1 MAIDELAKSATRST
15 GPTPNPQK
23 DVNPFLDVLA
33 SPFRG
38 VEGAIQGIYDLADY
52 ATGDDLLPDYNERF
66 LGRSQTFVGGLGEG
80 VTQFLTGFIPV
91 AGVAGRIGALTKV
104 GKAGKKALNLKG
116 YAAAGAV
123 ADFSV
128 FQAQEQRLSNLIQ
141 AFPSLANPVN
151 EYLAADDSDG
161 ELEGRFKNTIEG
173 LGIGGLTDSLFMG
186 VKALK
191 RKRGGEADED
201 ILKDLKFDRIRDH
214 ELLREDIS
222 TTEDFRGIIDKAFTK
237 AFGEGIVNDGT
248 EVTALEAAKQFNSVY
263 QGQYKPLLE
272 ALIQNG
278 EQALSKAT
286 LSFSKKGPE
295 GYERS
300 GFNSQKG
307 HIDMQEGG
315 ARTFVHEL
323 LHATTFKKLEDD
335 IVSFGNLSKEALDDL
350 SSTDIG
356 ITAYTRM
363 VTAKKEF
370 LERIALQKDVNPT
383 AGLADV
389 YLQVV
394 KALEADDAVF
404 GRTSTEAMTAKLDLN
419 TAYGL
424 TNMDEF
430 ITEAFTNPEFRRV
443 LMAMPSTNQASKTM
457 FDQFMDVIKKMLG
470 VNGSQAS
477 LLDDVFKYTDEL
489 VRDQDAIFD
498 GGFDYLKSIDDLGNR
513 MGQRELPT
521 LGGKLRRFEG
531 GFDPRGKGTRDGD
544 GKDQAMRDVADSA
557 IVEIQEGRTKP
568 SSSQTSLDAL
578 GAPTEDSS
586 IIMLARNG
594 TLRGKQLLGE
604 TKVAIKN
611 AHDNGAEFVVG
622 DMAGVDSAFIDWL
635 DELGAD
641 YTIYHTGDRPRIGRE
656 VGEMKVDKTQTP
668 ERGGT
673 MGAFKWPVRG
683 KFFGKD
689 ISEIPTNAL
698 KAAMRYN
705 NKSVTAGVKNRIQA
719 ELNAIEAG
727 YAPRVNFEDTGS
739 RVEFDNKKA
748 KENRV
753 DNVTVKGS
761 PAAVRQAEKAGEG
774 VSVLRKDGEEHYG
787 NPFSHLK
794 TQTKDT
800 IATKDLTE
808 TVSKYKA
815 WLEGT
820 DFTDVKQERRKW
832 VLDQIDS
839 GALDGKQL
847 LYHSNQ
853 QPNHAGVLAA
863 FIKQR
868 RSNTIIEADPSRVGT
883 AESYLR
889 DVASGGK
896 TPKEEYARYLRNRGG
911 VGGKAENRTMR
922 LREYTETQQILR
934 GEPTTNK
941 NPRIQ
946 GKSQRSSD
954 LERAKGKGMPDSI
967 TDARERG
974 RAFSSQYSSTMGQRG
989 FESNTR
995 MAVDALFSNKK
1006 YVDKNGKIAFS
1017 QLFNALTKVGPKG
1030 TKEELEFLGFD
1041 AYFKGGSPKDKISKE
1056 DFDDLL
1062 NDMYNHEFR
1071 EVSAEDLDFETAK
1084 LTEEGDGFAY
1094 DVEGERDLA
1103 ALKRKKKIN
1112 LFANHVQYGN
1122 PENIRGFILRDVG
1135 TETENMSGYAPST
1148 VDFNKK
1154 TYSNAG
1160 IHYGTDVIYHIRT
1173 SDRVNPETGGKVLYI
1188 EEIQSDL
1195 LSGYRKSKQAGKD
1208 VSKLNVPFK
1217 KGYEN
1222 NAARQAIKLA
1232 AEQGYDEVWLPSGD
1246 MIQKILGND
1255 ETNFGFYDTTHKKAL
1270 LAAAKNLDPK
1280 FTELKHSDGEAR
1292 IEKQIEEEA
1301 AEDQR
1306 ALDAGEID
1314 NMEYMRR
1321 QADGLDD
1328 VLMDDR
1334 VAGIFEEQAFEGG
1347 FGIKISD
1354 EMRAKAPQP
1363 QPVFGQRQLD
1373 QNIEESIA
1381 RMANDLETG
1390 GDGAIANFAR
1400 GIRNTTQA
1408 VALVQA
1414 IAKNLEKAPTA
1425 KTVSA
1430 EELIA
1435 ENADVIDTLGGNAGD
1450 YAATIGRI
1458 TDQIDLSNYRN
1469 VQNAVYKLMDV
1480 MTADVVDLANQAD
1493 EALVNPKLNK
1503 QQLEV
1508 QLLSTLDQMQE
1519 VGRIWSLMG
1528 REAGLTLVQRK
1539 FLLDPSGKYRIKNGI
1554 GFDAKTAQP
1563 KDYDKY
1569 VNENRAGTM
1578 PVEKMVQ
1585 LLKGS
1590 KDKAQAKKNIKK
1602 AMNTAEETFGSK
1614 AMDVTM
1620 EVWMNSLLSGPT
1632 TQVVNLLGNSLT
1644 LAIRTIEQ
1652 SVGAVLTGNPQ
1663 LAKATLKYAFDMESF
1678 MDVIRIAGQT
1688 FKSGESR
1695 LVQGSKAFEDR
1706 QVSRRAIAKDGEG
1719 TLAKSIN
1726 ILGTVVNVPSRA
1738 LAFGDEF
1745 FKQMNY
1751 RSYVK
1756 TNLAYDAMKKGA
1768 KSGEEVAEYVTKNFD
1783 NFITKGARA
1792 YNEKG
1797 IYMDAVDAAQA
1808 QGLKFGKEQ
1817 EEFIAQYLKDNP
1829 FDETRGGLADAA
1841 KGYAEETTFTNDLEN
1856 EGVIGTLSNTLNTL
1870 KNKGGA
1876 WRTLNFVIPFLR
1888 TPTNILKFSIDR
1900 TPLGSVGMVATKA
1913 KRAELTKQLMS
1924 EDPVVRSQ
1932 IIGKLTVSTA
1942 ATASILYYMN
1952 ANKGMITG
1960 GGPPNRDE
1968 LEALRM
1974 SGWRPYSIKIGGT
1987 YYSYQRADP
1996 IATVLGLFAD
2006 IIEGQQYHDVEDIV
2020 SQDMVAL
2027 SILSLT
2033 QNVTNKSYVKGLDT
2047 LLQLVRDPVG
2057 NFKPFAGNIVGGFA
2071 PTFFTQIQN
2080 MADERELKETRTIF
2094 DYWLKKMPIAQS
2106 TLPSRRNFLGEVITN
2121 TNSPYMTGVL
2131 NPIYFN
2137 KESKDP
2143 VDKELAGLQ
2152 HGFSQPSTKLYNALE
2167 MRDVYNAEGRQAFDR
2182 YLELSGTTKIGGK
2195 TMRQS
2200 LREMVKDK
2208 GYQALPKESDSDL
2221 GELSPRIKAVQRLVR
2236 AYRRK
2241 GRYEMLEEFP
2251 ELKDSIYQLQQDK
2264 AQYRLIQ

>member
-1 MAIDELAKSATRST
+1 MAIDELAKSMSRST
-15 GPTPNPQK
+15 GPTPNPQE
-23 DVNPFLDVLA
+23 DPNFFLDVLA

-80 VTQFLTGFIPV
+80 ITQFLTGFIPV
-91 AGVAGRIGALTKV
+91 AGVAGRVGALTKV
-104 GKAGKKALNLKG
+104 AKTGKKALNLKG

-141 AFPSLANPVN
+141 AFPSLSNPVS
-151 EYLAADDSDG
+151 EYLAADEDDG

-173 LGIGGLTDSLFMG
+173 LGIGGLADSLFMG
-186 VKALK
+186 VKAIK

-201 ILKDLKFDRIRDH
+201 ILKDLKFDRYRDQ
-214 ELLREDIS
+214 ELLREDFD
-222 TTEDFRGIIDKAFTK
+222 TTDAFRELVDKAFAEK
-237 AFGEGIVNDGT
+237 FGKGVVYDGT
-248 EVTALEAAKQFNSVY
+248 EVTAYEAAKVFNSVY
-263 QGQYKPLLE
+263 EGELKPLLE
-272 ALIQNG
+272 ALIENG
-278 EQALSKAT
+278 EQSLGNTT
-286 LSFSKKGPE
+286 LSFSKRGKDGDFTKGTT
-295 GYERS
+295 
-300 GFNSQKG
+300 FNGRTGQ
-307 HIDMQEGG
+307 IDMQEGG

-323 LHATTFKKLEDD
+323 LHAVTFKKLEDD
-335 IVSFGNLSKEALDDL
+335 IVSFGGLSKEAIDDL
-350 SSTDIG
+350 ESMGDG
-356 ITAYTRM
+356 LVGYTRIS
-363 VTAKKEF
+363 TAKKEF
-370 LERIALQKDVNPT
+370 LEPFAAQKGSNPT
-383 AGLADV
+383 AGLVDA

-394 KALEADDAVF
+394 KALDAEDAVF
-404 GRTSTEAMTAKLDLN
+404 GRTVDEALDAKIDRM

-424 TNMDEF
+424 TNLEEF

-443 LMAMPSTNQASKTM
+443 LMEIPSTNQASKTM

-470 VNGSQAS
+470 LNGNQGT
-477 LLDDVFKYTDEL
+477 LLDDVFKYTDEI
-489 VRDQDAIFD
+489 VRDQDAMFD
-498 GGFDYLKSIDDLGNR
+498 GSFDFLKSVDDLHNR
-513 MGQRELPT
+513 TMGQRRT
-521 LGGKLRRFEG
+521 LDDRGDDFKVPEG
-531 GFDPRGKGTRDGD
+531 EKAPVSEMQK
-544 GKDQAMRDVADSA
+544 DVA
-557 IVEIQEGRTKP
+557 VPMRGRTMGPFKYP
-568 SSSQTSLDAL
+568 V
-578 GAPTEDSS
+578 
-586 IIMLARNG
+586 
-594 TLRGKQLLGE
+594 K
-604 TKVAIKN
+604 
-611 AHDNGAEFVVG
+611 G
-622 DMAGVDSAFIDWL
+622 D
-635 DELGAD
+635 
-641 YTIYHTGDRPRIGRE
+641 
-656 VGEMKVDKTQTP
+656 
-668 ERGGT
+668 
-673 MGAFKWPVRG
+673 
-683 KFFGKD
+683 FFGKD
-689 ISEIPTNAL
+689 LSEIPTPVLKKAMSFSNKAL
-698 KAAMRYN
+698 
-705 NKSVTAGVKNRIQA
+705 TAGVKNRIQA

-727 YAPRVNFEDTGS
+727 NAPYVPFEDTGS
-739 RVEFDNKKA
+739 RVTFDKK
-748 KENRV
+748 KS
-753 DNVTVKGS
+753 KS
-761 PAAVRQAEKAGEG
+761 IPPARPYGE
-774 VSVLRKDGEEHYG
+774 
-787 NPFSHLK
+787 
-794 TQTKDT
+794 
-800 IATKDLTE
+800 I
-808 TVSKYKA
+808 
-815 WLEGT
+815 EGT
-820 DFTDVKQERRKW
+820 APYVD
-832 VLDQIDS
+832 
-839 GALDGKQL
+839 
-847 LYHSNQ
+847 
-853 QPNHAGVLAA
+853 
-863 FIKQR
+863 
-868 RSNTIIEADPSRVGT
+868 AD
-883 AESYLR
+883 SYLKA
-889 DVASGGK
+889 VNQGGV
-896 TPKEEYARYLRNRGG
+896 TPKEAYARYLRNRGG
-911 VGGKAENRTMR
+911 TGGKAENNSMR
-922 LREYTETQQILR
+922 LQEYIENQQILR
-934 GEPTTNK
+934 MEKEPPSEGVRLAGPKKEGPIEVPRGGDLKASSSGK

-954 LERAKGKGMPDSI
+954 VERAKGKGMPDSI

-974 RAFSSQYSSTMGQRG
+974 RAFSAENSSTM
-989 FESNTR
+989 
-995 MAVDALFSNKK
+995 
-1006 YVDKNGKIAFS
+1006 
-1017 QLFNALTKVGPKG
+1017 
-1030 TKEELEFLGFD
+1030 
-1041 AYFKGGSPKDKISKE
+1041 
-1056 DFDDLL
+1056 
-1062 NDMYNHEFR
+1062 
-1071 EVSAEDLDFETAK
+1071 
-1084 LTEEGDGFAY
+1084 
-1094 DVEGERDLA
+1094 
-1103 ALKRKKKIN
+1103 
-1112 LFANHVQYGN
+1112 
-1122 PENIRGFILRDVG
+1122 
-1135 TETENMSGYAPST
+1135 
-1148 VDFNKK
+1148 
-1154 TYSNAG
+1154 
-1160 IHYGTDVIYHIRT
+1160 
-1173 SDRVNPETGGKVLYI
+1173 
-1188 EEIQSDL
+1188 
-1195 LSGYRKSKQAGKD
+1195 
-1208 VSKLNVPFK
+1208 
-1217 KGYEN
+1217 
-1222 NAARQAIKLA
+1222 
-1232 AEQGYDEVWLPSGD
+1232 
-1246 MIQKILGND
+1246 
-1255 ETNFGFYDTTHKKAL
+1255 
-1270 LAAAKNLDPK
+1270 
-1280 FTELKHSDGEAR
+1280 
-1292 IEKQIEEEA
+1292 
-1301 AEDQR
+1301 
-1306 ALDAGEID
+1306 
-1314 NMEYMRR
+1314 
-1321 QADGLDD
+1321 
-1328 VLMDDR
+1328 
-1334 VAGIFEEQAFEGG
+1334 
-1347 FGIKISD
+1347 
-1354 EMRAKAPQP
+1354 
-1363 QPVFGQRQLD
+1363 GQRQLD

-1425 KTVSA
+1425 KPVSA

-1435 ENADVIDTLGGNAGD
+1435 ENAELVGTLGGNAGD
-1450 YAATIGRI
+1450 YAATISKI
-1458 TDQIDLSNYRN
+1458 TEASDLSNFRN
-1469 VQNAVYKLMDV
+1469 VQTAVYRLMDV

-1539 FLLDPSGKYRIKNGI
+1539 FLLNPSGKYRIKSGI
-1554 GFDAKTAQP
+1554 GFDAKTATP
-1563 KDYDKY
+1563 KEYDKF

-1590 KDKAQAKKNIKK
+1590 KDKAQAKANIKK

-1632 TQVVNLLGNSLT
+1632 TQVVNMLGNSLT
-1644 LAIRTIEQ
+1644 LAIRAIEQ
-1652 SVGAVLTGNPQ
+1652 SVGSVLIRDPQ
-1663 LAKATLKYAFDMESF
+1663 LARATLKYSFDMESVV
-1678 MDVIRIAGQT
+1678 DVIKIAAQT
-1688 FKSGESR
+1688 FRTGESR
-1695 LVQGSKAFEDR
+1695 LVQGSRAFDDR
-1706 QVSRRAIAKDGEG
+1706 MDASRAIAKDGEG
-1719 TLAKSIN
+1719 TLASAVN
-1726 ILGTVVNVPSRA
+1726 ILGTVIRLPSRA

-1768 KSGEEVAEYVTKNFD
+1768 KTGPEIAEYVTKNFD

-1797 IYMDAVDAAQA
+1797 IYMDAVEAAQA

-1841 KGYAEETTFTNDLEN
+1841 KGYAEETTFTNDLQN

-1900 TPLGSVGMVATKA
+1900 TPLGTVGMVATKA

-1924 EDPVVRSQ
+1924 EDPMVRAQ
-1932 IIGKLTVSTA
+1932 IRGKLAVSTA
-1942 ATASILYYMN
+1942 ATGAILYYMN
-1952 ANKGMITG
+1952 TNKGMITG

-1968 LEALRM
+1968 LESLRM
-1974 SGWRPYSIKIGGT
+1974 SGWRPYSIKVGDT

-2006 IIEGQQYHDVEDIV
+2006 IIEGQQYHDVEDII

-2094 DYWLKKMPIAQS
+2094 DYWLKKMPIAQA

-2121 TNSPYMTGVL
+2121 QNSPYMTGVL

-2152 HGFSQPSTKLYNALE
+2152 HGFSQPSTKLYNAIE
-2167 MRDVYNAEGRQAFDR
+2167 MRDVYNADGRQAFDR

-2208 GYQALPKESDSDL
+2208 GYQALPRESDSDL

>member
-1 MAIDELAKSATRST
+1 MAIEELAKSATRST
-15 GPTPNPQK
+15 GPTPNPQE

-38 VEGAIQGIYDLADY
+38 VEGAIQGIYDLVDY

-80 VTQFLTGFIPV
+80 VTQFLTGFIPI
-91 AGVAGRIGALTKV
+91 AGQAGRIGMLTKA

-123 ADFSV
+123 ADFTV

-161 ELEGRFKNTIEG
+161 EIEGRFKNTIEG
-173 LGIGGLTDSLFMG
+173 LGIGGLTDSLFTG

-201 ILKDLKFDRIRDH
+201 ILKDLKFDRYRDQ
-214 ELLREDIS
+214 ELLREDFE
-222 TTEDFRGIIDKAFTK
+222 TTDDFRALIDQAFTR
-237 AFGEGIVNDGT
+237 AFGKGIVNDGT
-248 EVTALEAAKQFNSVY
+248 EVTAFEAAKQFNSVY
-263 QGQYKPLLE
+263 EGEFKPLLE
-272 ALIQNG
+272 ALIENG
-278 EQALSKAT
+278 EQSLSKTT
-286 LSFSKKGPE
+286 LSFSKRGKDGDFIKGSNFDME
-295 GYERS
+295 LGS
-300 GFNSQKG
+300 
-307 HIDMQEGG
+307 IDMHEGG

-323 LHATTFKKLEDD
+323 LHATTAAKMGDEFGKAAKSLGIDFNGGALNTRIIGADKTVLEA
-335 IVSFGNLSKEALDDL
+335 IAKQ
-350 SSTDIG
+350 TDS
-356 ITAYTRM
+356 
-363 VTAKKEF
+363 
-370 LERIALQKDVNPT
+370 NPT

-394 KALEADDAVF
+394 KSLEADDVVF
-404 GRTSTEAMTAKLDLN
+404 GRTANEALNARLDKN

-470 VNGSQAS
+470 VKGNPAS
-477 LLDDVFKYTDEL
+477 LLDDVFKYTDEMI
-489 VRDQDAIFD
+489 RDQDAMFE
-498 GGFDYLKSIDDLGNR
+498 GGFDFLKSTDDLGNR
-513 MGQRELPT
+513 MNQRRT
-521 LGGKLRRFEG
+521 LDDRGDDFKVSEG
-531 GFDPRGKGTRDGD
+531 EKAPVSEMQGDVATPMRGK
-544 GKDQAMRDVADSA
+544 
-557 IVEIQEGRTKP
+557 
-568 SSSQTSLDAL
+568 
-578 GAPTEDSS
+578 
-586 IIMLARNG
+586 
-594 TLRGKQLLGE
+594 
-604 TKVAIKN
+604 
-611 AHDNGAEFVVG
+611 
-622 DMAGVDSAFIDWL
+622 
-635 DELGAD
+635 
-641 YTIYHTGDRPRIGRE
+641 
-656 VGEMKVDKTQTP
+656 
-668 ERGGT
+668 T
-673 MGAFKWPVRG
+673 MGPFKYPVKG
-683 KFFGKD
+683 NFFGKD
-689 ISEIPTNAL
+689 LSEIPTPVLKKAMSFSNKAL
-698 KAAMRYN
+698 
-705 NKSVTAGVKNRIQA
+705 TAGVKNRIQS

-727 YAPRVNFEDTGS
+727 YAPRVNFEDDVPRAEVKVS
-739 RVEFDNKKA
+739 LKMKA
-748 KENRV
+748 KAEALVKRYETELKDENLTPAKRKIIEGKLDEAQQNLIDV
-753 DNVTVKGS
+753 LEPVKG
-761 PAAVRQAEKAGEG
+761 KAK
-774 VSVLRKDGEEHYG
+774 SKSIPTARPYG
-787 NPFSHLK
+787 S
-794 TQTKDT
+794 
-800 IATKDLTE
+800 
-808 TVSKYKA
+808 
-815 WLEGT
+815 
-820 DFTDVKQERRKW
+820 
-832 VLDQIDS
+832 
-839 GALDGKQL
+839 
-847 LYHSNQ
+847 
-853 QPNHAGVLAA
+853 
-863 FIKQR
+863 
-868 RSNTIIEADPSRVGT
+868 IEADPSRVGT

-911 VGGKAENRTMR
+911 VGGKAENNSMR
-922 LREYTETQQILR
+922 LQEYTETQQILR

-967 TDARERG
+967 TEARERG
-974 RAFSSQYSSTMGQRG
+974 RYFSSEYSSTM
-989 FESNTR
+989 
-995 MAVDALFSNKK
+995 
-1006 YVDKNGKIAFS
+1006 
-1017 QLFNALTKVGPKG
+1017 
-1030 TKEELEFLGFD
+1030 
-1041 AYFKGGSPKDKISKE
+1041 
-1056 DFDDLL
+1056 
-1062 NDMYNHEFR
+1062 
-1071 EVSAEDLDFETAK
+1071 
-1084 LTEEGDGFAY
+1084 
-1094 DVEGERDLA
+1094 
-1103 ALKRKKKIN
+1103 
-1112 LFANHVQYGN
+1112 
-1122 PENIRGFILRDVG
+1122 
-1135 TETENMSGYAPST
+1135 
-1148 VDFNKK
+1148 
-1154 TYSNAG
+1154 
-1160 IHYGTDVIYHIRT
+1160 
-1173 SDRVNPETGGKVLYI
+1173 
-1188 EEIQSDL
+1188 
-1195 LSGYRKSKQAGKD
+1195 
-1208 VSKLNVPFK
+1208 
-1217 KGYEN
+1217 
-1222 NAARQAIKLA
+1222 
-1232 AEQGYDEVWLPSGD
+1232 
-1246 MIQKILGND
+1246 
-1255 ETNFGFYDTTHKKAL
+1255 
-1270 LAAAKNLDPK
+1270 
-1280 FTELKHSDGEAR
+1280 
-1292 IEKQIEEEA
+1292 
-1301 AEDQR
+1301 
-1306 ALDAGEID
+1306 
-1314 NMEYMRR
+1314 
-1321 QADGLDD
+1321 
-1328 VLMDDR
+1328 
-1334 VAGIFEEQAFEGG
+1334 
-1347 FGIKISD
+1347 
-1354 EMRAKAPQP
+1354 
-1363 QPVFGQRQLD
+1363 GQRQLD

-1400 GIRNTTQA
+1400 GIRDTTQA

-1450 YAATIGRI
+1450 YAATISKI
-1458 TDQIDLSNYRN
+1458 TEASDLSNFRN
-1469 VQNAVYKLMDV
+1469 VQTAVYKLMDV
-1480 MTADVVDLANQAD
+1480 MTADVVDLANQAK
-1493 EALVNPKLNK
+1493 EARVNPKLNK

-1508 QLLSTLDQMQE
+1508 QLLSSLDQMQE

-1539 FLLDPSGKYRIKNGI
+1539 FLLNPNGKYRIKSGI

-1578 PVEKMVQ
+1578 PVDKMVDV
-1585 LLKGS
+1585 LAGS

-1602 AMNTAEETFGSK
+1602 TTDLAEQTFGSK

-1678 MDVIRIAGQT
+1678 ADVLRIAGQT

-1695 LVQGSKAFEDR
+1695 LVQGSRAFDDR
-1706 QVSRRAIAKDGEG
+1706 MDSSRAIAKDGGG
-1719 TLAKSIN
+1719 TLASAIN
-1726 ILGTVVNVPSRA
+1726 ILGTGVRIPSRA
-1738 LAFGDEF
+1738 LAMGDEF

-1797 IYMDAVDAAQA
+1797 IYMDAVEAAKA
-1808 QGLKFGKEQ
+1808 QGLKFGVEQ

-1829 FDETRGGLADAA
+1829 FDETRGGLSDAA

-1932 IIGKLTVSTA
+1932 VIGKLTVSTA

-1952 ANKGMITG
+1952 TNKGMITG

-1968 LEALRM
+1968 LESLRL
-1974 SGWRPYSIKIGGT
+1974 SGWRPYSIKVGDT

-2006 IIEGQQYHDVEDIV
+2006 IIEGQQYHDVEDII

-2027 SILSLT
+2027 GIMSLT

-2047 LLQLVRDPVG
+2047 MLQLVRDPVG

-2094 DYWLKKMPIAQS
+2094 DYWLKKMPIAQN

-2121 TNSPYMTGVL
+2121 QNSPYMTGVL

-2137 KESKDP
+2137 KESSDP

-2152 HGFSQPSTKLYNALE
+2152 HGFSQPSTKLYNAIE

-2182 YLELSGTTKIGGK
+2182 YLELSGTTTIGGK

-2200 LREMVKDK
+2200 LREMIKDK
-2208 GYQALPKESDSDL
+2208 GYQALPNESNDDL

>member
-15 GPTPNPQK
+15 GPTPNPQE

-80 VTQFLTGFIPV
+80 ITQFLTGFIPV
-91 AGVAGRIGALTKV
+91 AGVAGRVGMLTKV

-161 ELEGRFKNTIEG
+161 EIEGRFKNTIEG
-173 LGIGGLTDSLFMG
+173 LGIGGLTDSLFTG
-186 VKALK
+186 IKALK

-201 ILKDLKFDRIRDH
+201 ILKDLKFNNYRDD
-214 ELLREDIS
+214 ELLREDLA
-222 TTEDFRGIIDKAFTK
+222 TTDDFRGLIEQAFTK
-237 AFGEGIVNDGT
+237 AFGKGIVDDGA
-248 EVTALEAAKQFNSVY
+248 EVTAFEAAKQFNSVY
-263 QGQYKPLLE
+263 EGQFKPLIE
-272 ALIQNG
+272 SLIANA
-278 EQALSKAT
+278 EESLTKVS
-286 LSFSKKGPE
+286 LSFKPRNADGSFEQVSHFKPE
-295 GYERS
+295 S
-300 GFNSQKG
+300 GRIEMN
-307 HIDMQEGG
+307 EGG

-323 LHATTFKKLEDD
+323 LHASTSAKLGVE
-335 IVSFGNLSKEALDDL
+335 LDKAAKSLGLDV
-350 SSTDIG
+350 G
-356 ITAYTRM
+356 ATRASRM
-363 VTAKKEF
+363 LTSDEKV
-370 LERIALQKDVNPT
+370 LEVIARQKDANPV
-383 AGLADV
+383 AGLADA
-389 YLQVV
+389 YLQVI
-394 KALEADDAVF
+394 KALEAGEDVF
-404 GRTSTEAMTAKLDLN
+404 GRSGEKILSGTKIEGV
-419 TAYGL
+419 AYGL

-443 LMAMPSTNQASKTM
+443 LMAIPSTNEASKTM

-489 VRDQDAIFD
+489 VRDQDAMFD
-498 GGFDYLKSIDDLGNR
+498 GGFDYLKSVDDLGNR
-513 MGQRELPT
+513 MNQRRT
-521 LGGKLRRFEG
+521 LDDRGDDFKVAEG
-531 GFDPRGKGTRDGD
+531 EKAPVSEMQGDAPIPMRGK
-544 GKDQAMRDVADSA
+544 
-557 IVEIQEGRTKP
+557 
-568 SSSQTSLDAL
+568 
-578 GAPTEDSS
+578 
-586 IIMLARNG
+586 
-594 TLRGKQLLGE
+594 
-604 TKVAIKN
+604 
-611 AHDNGAEFVVG
+611 
-622 DMAGVDSAFIDWL
+622 
-635 DELGAD
+635 
-641 YTIYHTGDRPRIGRE
+641 
-656 VGEMKVDKTQTP
+656 
-668 ERGGT
+668 T
-673 MGAFKWPVRG
+673 MGPFKYPVRG
-683 KFFGKD
+683 SFFGKD
-689 ISEIPTNAL
+689 LSEIPTAVLKKAL
-698 KAAMRYN
+698 TYN
-705 NKSVTAGVKNRIQA
+705 NKALTAGVKNRIQS

-727 YAPRVNFEDTGS
+727 YAPRVNFEADVPRAEVKVS
-739 RVEFDNKKA
+739 LKMKA
-748 KENRV
+748 KAEALVKRYETELKDENLTPAKRKIIEGKLDEAQQNLIDV
-753 DNVTVKGS
+753 LEPVKG
-761 PAAVRQAEKAGEG
+761 KAK
-774 VSVLRKDGEEHYG
+774 SKSIPTARPYG
-787 NPFSHLK
+787 S
-794 TQTKDT
+794 
-800 IATKDLTE
+800 
-808 TVSKYKA
+808 
-815 WLEGT
+815 
-820 DFTDVKQERRKW
+820 
-832 VLDQIDS
+832 
-839 GALDGKQL
+839 
-847 LYHSNQ
+847 
-853 QPNHAGVLAA
+853 
-863 FIKQR
+863 
-868 RSNTIIEADPSRVGT
+868 IEADPSRVGT

-889 DVASGGK
+889 EVASGGK
-896 TPKEEYARYLRNRGG
+896 TPKEEYARYLRNRAG
-911 VGGKAENRTMR
+911 VGGKAENNSMR
-922 LREYTETQQILR
+922 LQEYTETQQILR

-954 LERAKGKGMPDSI
+954 LERQKGKGMPDSI

-974 RAFSSQYSSTMGQRG
+974 RAFSSEYSSTMGQRG

-995 MAVDALFSNKK
+995 MAVDALFADKK
-1006 YVDKNGKIAFS
+1006 YVDKNGKIPFS

-1071 EVSAEDLDFETAK
+1071 EVTAEDLDFQTAK
-1084 LTEEGDGFAY
+1084 MADELDENSYLSPKEIKRIEEEIEKIERQRIEANEDIDPSIGPDDEFYALMNRLDAEEMQIKGILNYRANGGKSTRKIA
-1094 DVEGERDLA
+1094 VGERQD
-1103 ALKRKKKIN
+1103 KIN
-1112 LFANHVQYGN
+1112 TFEDFVQGG
-1122 PENIRGFILRDVG
+1122 EKSNIRGFVLRDVG
-1135 TETENMSGYAPST
+1135 TEMEDMAGFSPST
-1148 VDFNKK
+1148 IDANNKLSSK
-1154 TYSNAG
+1154 AVT
-1160 IHYGTDVIYHIRT
+1160 HYGTDVIYHVRT
-1173 SDRVNPETGGKVLYI
+1173 SDRINPETGGKVLYI

-1195 LSGYRKSKQAGKD
+1195 LSGYRHARKTNAKDLSEDEAEIAFEIAQGEGKEAAEAY
-1208 VSKLNVPFK
+1208 VSGLNKPRLDDIKIPFK

-1232 AEQGYDEVWLPSGD
+1232 AEQGYDEVWLPSGAQVQD
-1246 MIQKILGND
+1246 ILGND
-1255 ETNFGFYDTTHKKAL
+1255 KTDFRFYDTTHKKSL

-1280 FTELKHSDGEAR
+1280 FKEVSVSKEKGIKDAQQGER
-1292 IEKQIEEEA
+1292 
-1301 AEDQR
+1301 
-1306 ALDAGEID
+1306 LNPFGE
-1314 NMEYMRR
+1314 
-1321 QADGLDD
+1321 GL
-1328 VLMDDR
+1328 
-1334 VAGIFEEQAFEGG
+1334 
-1347 FGIKISD
+1347 GIKISD

-1373 QNIEESIA
+1373 QNIEESIG

-1390 GDGAIANFAR
+1390 GDKAIANFAR
-1400 GIRNTTQA
+1400 GIRDTTQA

-1435 ENADVIDTLGGNAGD
+1435 ENADVIDILGGNAGD
-1450 YAATIGRI
+1450 YADTISRI
-1458 TDQIDLSNYRN
+1458 TETTDLSNYRN
-1469 VQNAVYKLMDV
+1469 VQSAVYKLMDV
-1480 MTADVVDLANQAD
+1480 MTADVVDLANQAK
-1493 EALVNPKLNK
+1493 EARVNPKLNK

-1508 QLLSTLDQMQE
+1508 QLLSSLDQMQE
-1519 VGRIWSLMG
+1519 VGRLWSLMG

-1539 FLLDPSGKYRIKNGI
+1539 FLLNPNGKYRTKSGI

-1578 PVEKMVQ
+1578 PVDKMVDV
-1585 LLKGS
+1585 LAGS
-1590 KDKAQAKKNIKK
+1590 KDKAQAQKNIKK
-1602 AMNTAEETFGSK
+1602 TRDLAEQTFGSK

-1632 TQVVNLLGNSLT
+1632 TQVVNVLGNSLT

-1678 MDVIRIAGQT
+1678 ADVLKIAGQT

-1695 LVQGSKAFEDR
+1695 LVQGSRAFDDKMD
-1706 QVSRRAIAKDGEG
+1706 SSKAIAKDGGG
-1719 TLAKSIN
+1719 TLAKAIN
-1726 ILGTVVNVPSRA
+1726 ILGTGVRIPSRA
-1738 LAFGDEF
+1738 LAMGDEF

-1768 KSGEEVAEYVTKNFD
+1768 KSGEEISEYVTKNFD

-1797 IYMDAVDAAQA
+1797 IYMDAVEAAKA
-1808 QGLKFGKEQ
+1808 QGLKFGVEQ

-1829 FDETRGGLADAA
+1829 FDETRGGLSDAA

-1900 TPLGSVGMVATKA
+1900 TPLGTIGMVATKA

-1924 EDPVVRSQ
+1924 EDPVVRAQ
-1932 IIGKLTVSTA
+1932 IRGKLAVSTA

-1952 ANKGMITG
+1952 TNKGMITG

-1968 LEALRM
+1968 LESLRL
-1974 SGWRPYSIKIGGT
+1974 SGWRPYSLKIGDT

-2006 IIEGQQYHDVEDIV
+2006 IVEGQQYHDVEDII

-2027 SILSLT
+2027 GIMSLT

-2094 DYWLKKMPIAQS
+2094 DYWLKKMPIAQN

-2121 TNSPYMTGVL
+2121 QNSPYMTGVL

-2137 KESKDP
+2137 KESSDP

-2152 HGFSQPSTKLYNALE
+2152 HGFSQPSTKLFNALE
-2167 MRDVYNAEGRQAFDR
+2167 MRDVYNKDGRQAFDR

-2195 TMRQS
+2195 TMRES
-2200 LREMVKDK
+2200 LRTMVKDK
-2208 GYQALPKESDSDL
+2208 GYQALPNESNDDI

-2251 ELKDSIYQLQQDK
+2251 ELKDSIYQLQQEK

>member
-1 MAIDELAKSATRST
+1 MAIDELAKSATRGM
-15 GPTPNPQK
+15 GPTPNPQEK
-23 DVNPFLDVLA
+23 PNFFVDVLA

-80 VTQFLTGFIPV
+80 ITQFLTGFIPV

-151 EYLAADDSDG
+151 EYLAADEDDG
-161 ELEGRFKNTIEG
+161 EIEGRFKNTIEG
-173 LGIGGLTDSLFMG
+173 LALGGMADSLFAG

-201 ILKDLKFDRIRDH
+201 ILKDLQFNNSRDN
-214 ELLREDIS
+214 ELLREDFE
-222 TTEDFRGIIDKAFTK
+222 TTDDFRGLIDQAFTR
-237 AFGEGIVNDGT
+237 AFGKGIVDDGT
-248 EVTALEAAKQFNSVY
+248 EVTAYEAAKQFNSVY
-263 QGQYKPLLE
+263 DGQFKPLIE
-272 ALIQNG
+272 ALLENAEESLG
-278 EQALSKAT
+278 NT
-286 LSFSKKGPE
+286 TVSFSKRGKDGDFVKGTT
-295 GYERS
+295 
-300 GFNSQKG
+300 FNNDLRQ
-307 HIDMQEGG
+307 IDMQEGG

-323 LHATTFKKLEDD
+323 MHATTSAKLGDEFTKLAKELD
-335 IVSFGNLSKEALDDL
+335 IEVKGNTLESRAIGANKDALETL
-350 SSTDIG
+350 
-356 ITAYTRM
+356 AQ
-363 VTAKKEF
+363 
-370 LERIALQKDVNPT
+370 QKDANPI
-383 AGLADV
+383 AGLADA

-404 GRTSTEAMTAKLDLN
+404 GRTDKEVAGAEIDSG

-424 TNMDEF
+424 TNLDEF
-430 ITEAFTNPEFRRV
+430 IAESFTNPEFRRV
-443 LMAMPSTNQASKTM
+443 LMEIPSTNGTSKTM
-457 FDQFMDVIKKMLG
+457 FEQFTDVIKKMLG
-470 VNGSQAS
+470 LQGNQGT
-477 LLDDVFKYTDEL
+477 LLDDVFKYTDEI
-489 VRDQDAIFD
+489 VRDQDAMFD
-498 GGFDYLKSIDDLGNR
+498 GSFDQLKSIDDLGNR
-513 MGQRELPT
+513 MNQRQLQPT
-521 LGGKLRRFEG
+521 LGSKVRNFEG

-557 IVEIQEGRTKP
+557 IVEIEEGRTKP

-656 VGEMKVDKTQTP
+656 VGEMKADRTQTP
-668 ERGGT
+668 MRGKT
-673 MGAFKWPVRG
+673 MGKFTYPVRG
-683 KFFGKD
+683 TFFGKD
-689 ISEIPTNAL
+689 LSEIPTPVL
-698 KAAMRYN
+698 KKAMTYN
-705 NKSVTAGVKNRIQA
+705 NKSLTAGVKNRIQA

-727 YAPRVNFEDTGS
+727 YAPYVPFEDVAKADVTVSAKSLEQAENSVKRFTDALKDEGLTDAKKKQLTTKLQDAKKNLALVKKQLKEGPKS
-739 RVEFDNKKA
+739 KKA
-748 KENRV
+748 
-753 DNVTVKGS
+753 
-761 PAAVRQAEKAGEG
+761 
-774 VSVLRKDGEEHYG
+774 EEMPTARPYG
-787 NPFSHLK
+787 
-794 TQTKDT
+794 
-800 IATKDLTE
+800 A
-808 TVSKYKA
+808 
-815 WLEGT
+815 LEGT
-820 DFTDVKQERRKW
+820 APYKD
-832 VLDQIDS
+832 
-839 GALDGKQL
+839 
-847 LYHSNQ
+847 
-853 QPNHAGVLAA
+853 
-863 FIKQR
+863 
-868 RSNTIIEADPSRVGT
+868 
-883 AESYLR
+883 AESYLKA
-889 DVASGGK
+889 VNQGGV
-896 TPKEEYARYLRNRGG
+896 TPKEAYARYLRNRGG
-911 VGGKAENRTMR
+911 TGGLAENNSMR
-922 LREYTETQQILR
+922 LKEYIENQQILR
-934 GEPTTNK
+934 GEPTTGK
-941 NPRIQ
+941 NLRIQ
-946 GKSQRSSD
+946 GKSQFSSD

-967 TDARERG
+967 TDARMSG
-974 RAFSSQYSSTMGQRG
+974 RAFSAENSSTMSSLSTLESIEAIKAGAKTNKRLNEITARIEDSGAKIDYESLKTNPKALGKLMFDALQKKKKDDDFSELIKGALLKSFGKEKGTEIYVALSKGSSEVTLPAPQQQYLMGQR
-989 FESNTR
+989 
-995 MAVDALFSNKK
+995 
-1006 YVDKNGKIAFS
+1006 
-1017 QLFNALTKVGPKG
+1017 Q
-1030 TKEELEFLGFD
+1030 
-1041 AYFKGGSPKDKISKE
+1041 
-1056 DFDDLL
+1056 
-1062 NDMYNHEFR
+1062 FR
-1071 EVSAEDLDFETAK
+1071 IK
-1084 LTEEGDGFAY
+1084 
-1094 DVEGERDLA
+1094 
-1103 ALKRKKKIN
+1103 
-1112 LFANHVQYGN
+1112 
-1122 PENIRGFILRDVG
+1122 
-1135 TETENMSGYAPST
+1135 
-1148 VDFNKK
+1148 
-1154 TYSNAG
+1154 
-1160 IHYGTDVIYHIRT
+1160 TDVIDKI
-1173 SDRVNPETGGKVLYI
+1173 N
-1188 EEIQSDL
+1188 
-1195 LSGYRKSKQAGKD
+1195 AGKD
-1208 VSKLNVPFK
+1208 NDFLFHRTGNLDETIITKGLIQGGVTIKSPIEDRGFGDIVYVFNKSDFPEGTSLNAVEYSKNDYTPAKPVTAFHISELKNA
-1217 KGYEN
+1217 EN
-1222 NAARQAIKLA
+1222 YDKVGARAEELGDFVEPDFSMTKRELEAEETYKRNAIKSI
-1232 AEQGYDEVWLPSGD
+1232 ED
-1246 MIQKILGND
+1246 
-1255 ETNFGFYDTTHKKAL
+1255 L
-1270 LAAAKNLDPK
+1270 LTRTDV
-1280 FTELKHSDGEAR
+1280 
-1292 IEKQIEEEA
+1292 
-1301 AEDQR
+1301 DQVV
-1306 ALDAGEID
+1306 
-1314 NMEYMRR
+1314 M
-1321 QADGLDD
+1321 
-1328 VLMDDR
+1328 
-1334 VAGIFEEQAFEGG
+1334 
-1347 FGIKISD
+1347 
-1354 EMRAKAPQP
+1354 
-1363 QPVFGQRQLD
+1363 GQRQLD
-1373 QNIEESIA
+1373 QNIEESLG

-1390 GDGAIANFAR
+1390 GDEAIRNFAR
-1400 GIRNTTQA
+1400 GIRDTTQA

-1430 EELIA
+1430 DELIA
-1435 ENADVIDTLGGNAGD
+1435 ENAEVADILGGKAGD
-1450 YAATIGRI
+1450 YAETIGKL
-1458 TDQIDLSNYRN
+1458 TEATDLSNYRN
-1469 VQNAVYKLMDV
+1469 VQNAVYKLIDV
-1480 MTADVVDLANQAD
+1480 MTADVVDTANKAL
-1493 EALVNPKLNK
+1493 EARVNPKLNK

-1508 QLLSTLDQMQE
+1508 EFLSLLDQTQE

-1539 FLLDPSGKYRIKNGI
+1539 FLLDPSGKYRTKSGI

-1578 PVEKMVQ
+1578 PVDKMIDLVA
-1585 LLKGS
+1585 GS
-1590 KDKAQAKKNIKK
+1590 SDKASAKRNIKK
-1602 AMNTAEETFGSK
+1602 TRELAEETFGSK

-1632 TQVVNLLGNSLT
+1632 TQIVNILGNSLT
-1644 LAIRTIEQ
+1644 LAIRNIEQ
-1652 SVGAVLTGNPQ
+1652 SVGALLTGDPQ
-1663 LAKATLKYAFDMESF
+1663 LARATLKYAFDMESF
-1678 MDVIRIAGQT
+1678 MDVIRISAQT
-1688 FKSGESR
+1688 FKTGESR
-1695 LVQGSKAFEDR
+1695 LVQGSKAFEDKMDT
-1706 QVSRRAIAKDGEG
+1706 SKAIVKDGNG
-1719 TLAKSIN
+1719 TLATAIN
-1726 ILGTVVNVPSRA
+1726 TLGAGIRIPSRA

-1768 KSGEEVAEYVTKNFD
+1768 KSGDEIAEYVTKNFD

-1797 IYMDAVDAAQA
+1797 IYMDAVDAAKA

-1829 FDETRGGLADAA
+1829 FDETRGGLSDAA

-1900 TPLGSVGMVATKA
+1900 TPLGTVGMVATKA

-1924 EDPVVRSQ
+1924 EDPVVRAQ
-1932 IIGKLTVSTA
+1932 IRGKLAVSTA

-1952 ANKGMITG
+1952 TNKGMITG

-1968 LEALRM
+1968 LESLRL
-1974 SGWRPYSIKIGGT
+1974 SGWRPYSIKVGDT

-2006 IIEGQQYHDVEDIV
+2006 IIEGQQYHDVEDII

-2027 SILSLT
+2027 GVLSLT

-2080 MADERELKETRTIF
+2080 MADERELKETRSIF
-2094 DYWLKKMPIAQS
+2094 DYWLKKMPIAQG
-2106 TLPSRRNFLGEVITN
+2106 TLPSRRNFLGEVMKN
-2121 TNSPYMTGVL
+2121 QNSPYMTGVI

-2137 KESKDP
+2137 KESSDP
-2143 VDKELAGLQ
+2143 VDQELAGLQ
-2152 HGFSQPSTKLYNALE
+2152 HGFSQPSTKLYNAIE
-2167 MRDVYNAEGRQAFDR
+2167 MRDVYNSEGRQAFDR
-2182 YLELSGTTKIGGK
+2182 YLELSSTTKIGGK

-2208 GYQALPKESDSDL
+2208 GYQALPKESADDL

-2251 ELKDSIYQLQQDK
+2251 ELKDSIYTLQQEK
-2264 AQYRLIQ
+2264 SQYRLIQ

>member
-1 MAIDELAKSATRST
+1 MPIDEFAKSVTRNT
-15 GPTPNPQK
+15 GPTPNPQE
-23 DVNPFLDVLA
+23 DPNFFLDVLA

-91 AGVAGRIGALTKV
+91 AGVAGRVGMLTKV
-104 GKAGKKALNLKG
+104 AKTGKKALNLKG

-161 ELEGRFKNTIEG
+161 EIEGRFKNTIEG

-201 ILKDLKFDRIRDH
+201 ILKDLKFNRFRDD
-214 ELLREDIS
+214 ELLREDLA
-222 TTEDFRGIIDKAFTK
+222 TTDDFRGLIEQAFTK
-237 AFGEGIVNDGT
+237 AFGKGIVDDGA

-263 QGQYKPLLE
+263 EGQFKPLLE

-278 EQALSKAT
+278 EQTLSKTT
-286 LSFSKKGPE
+286 LSFSKKGAK
-295 GYERS
+295 GYEKTS
-300 GFNSQKG
+300 NFNAQKG

-323 LHATTFKKLEDD
+323 LHATTFKKLEED
-335 IVSFGNLSKEALDDL
+335 IVSFGNLSKEAVDDL
-350 SSTDIG
+350 NSMGDGLTG
-356 ITAYTRM
+356 YTRIA
-363 VTAKKEF
+363 TAKKDF
-370 LERIALQKDVNPT
+370 LERIAAQKDVNPT

-394 KALEADDAVF
+394 KSLEADDAVF
-404 GRTSTEAMTAKLDLN
+404 GRTADDAMQGKLDSN

-424 TNMDEF
+424 SNLDEF

-489 VRDQDAIFD
+489 VRDQDAMFD

-513 MGQRELPT
+513 MNQRRT
-521 LGGKLRRFEG
+521 LDDRGDDFKIAEG
-531 GFDPRGKGTRDGD
+531 EKAPVSEMQGDAPIPMRGK
-544 GKDQAMRDVADSA
+544 
-557 IVEIQEGRTKP
+557 
-568 SSSQTSLDAL
+568 
-578 GAPTEDSS
+578 
-586 IIMLARNG
+586 
-594 TLRGKQLLGE
+594 
-604 TKVAIKN
+604 
-611 AHDNGAEFVVG
+611 
-622 DMAGVDSAFIDWL
+622 
-635 DELGAD
+635 
-641 YTIYHTGDRPRIGRE
+641 
-656 VGEMKVDKTQTP
+656 
-668 ERGGT
+668 T
-673 MGAFKWPVRG
+673 MGPFKYPVRG
-683 KFFGKD
+683 NFFGKD
-689 ISEIPTNAL
+689 LSEIPTAVL
-698 KAAMRYN
+698 KKAMTYN
-705 NKSVTAGVKNRIQA
+705 NKALTAGVKNRIQA

-727 YAPRVNFEDTGS
+727 YAPRVNFEDDVPRAEVKVTPKMQ
-739 RVEFDNKKA
+739 VKA
-748 KENRV
+748 KSIVRKLEKELKDENLTPAKRKTLEGKLDEAQQNLIEV
-753 DNVTVKGS
+753 SEPVKG
-761 PAAVRQAEKAGEG
+761 KAK
-774 VSVLRKDGEEHYG
+774 SKSIPTARPYG
-787 NPFSHLK
+787 S
-794 TQTKDT
+794 
-800 IATKDLTE
+800 
-808 TVSKYKA
+808 
-815 WLEGT
+815 
-820 DFTDVKQERRKW
+820 
-832 VLDQIDS
+832 
-839 GALDGKQL
+839 
-847 LYHSNQ
+847 
-853 QPNHAGVLAA
+853 
-863 FIKQR
+863 
-868 RSNTIIEADPSRVGT
+868 IEADPSKVGT

-896 TPKEEYARYLRNRGG
+896 TAKEEYARYLRNRGG
-911 VGGKAENRTMR
+911 VGGKAENNSMR
-922 LREYTETQQILR
+922 LQEYIENQQILR
-934 GEPTTNK
+934 MEKEPPSEGVRLAGPKKEGPIEVPRGGDLKASATGK

-967 TDARERG
+967 TAARERG
-974 RAFSSQYSSTMGQRG
+974 RAFSSEYSSTMGQRG

-1006 YVDKNGKIAFS
+1006 YVDKNGKIPFS

-1041 AYFKGGSPKDKISKE
+1041 DYFKGGSPKDKISKE

-1062 NDMYNHEFR
+1062 SDIYDHEFR
-1071 EVSAEDLDFETAK
+1071 EVTAEDLDFETARYAD
-1084 LTEEGDGFAY
+1084 EVDEQEGMYNTGFARERAEKNRRLKI
-1094 DVEGERDLA
+1094 DNFQDFVQGGE
-1103 ALKRKKKIN
+1103 KSN
-1112 LFANHVQYGN
+1112 T
-1122 PENIRGFILRDVG
+1122 RGFILRDVG
-1135 TETENMSGYAPST
+1135 TDIEQTMEWNPST
-1148 VDFNKK
+1148 IEANTKLGSK
-1154 TYSNAG
+1154 SSA
-1160 IHYGTDVIYHIRT
+1160 HYGTDVIYHIRT
-1173 SDRVNPETGGKVLYI
+1173 TDRVNPKTGGKVLYV

-1195 LSGYRKSKQAGKD
+1195 LSAYRGVKKTGKRELTFEENEIASEIALEEGMPAARRYAHEELD
-1208 VSKLNVPFK
+1208 RSVDRKALDKLNVPFK

-1280 FTELKHSDGEAR
+1280 FTELKPFV
-1292 IEKQIEEEA
+1292 
-1301 AEDQR
+1301 
-1306 ALDAGEID
+1306 
-1314 NMEYMRR
+1314 
-1321 QADGLDD
+1321 
-1328 VLMDDR
+1328 VLPR
-1334 VAGIFEEQAFEGG
+1334 FVAFEGG
-1347 FGIKISD
+1347 FGIKITD

-1539 FLLDPSGKYRIKNGI
+1539 FLLDPSGKYRIKSGI

-1590 KDKAQAKKNIKK
+1590 KDKAQAKANIKK

-1632 TQVVNLLGNSLT
+1632 TQVVNVLGNSLT

-1678 MDVIRIAGQT
+1678 IDVLKIAGQT

-1706 QVSRRAIAKDGEG
+1706 QVARRAIAKDGEG

-1726 ILGTVVNVPSRA
+1726 ILGTVINVPSRA

-1960 GGPPNRDE
+1960 GGHLTE
-1968 LEALRM
+1968 M
-1974 SGWRPYSIKIGGT
+1974 SLKAFVCQAG
-1987 YYSYQRADP
+1987 D
-1996 IATVLGLFAD
+1996 
-2006 IIEGQQYHDVEDIV
+2006 
-2020 SQDMVAL
+2020 
-2027 SILSLT
+2027 LT
-2033 QNVTNKSYVKGLDT
+2033 Q
-2047 LLQLVRDPVG
+2047 
-2057 NFKPFAGNIVGGFA
+2057 
-2071 PTFFTQIQN
+2071 
-2080 MADERELKETRTIF
+2080 
-2094 DYWLKKMPIAQS
+2094 
-2106 TLPSRRNFLGEVITN
+2106 
-2121 TNSPYMTGVL
+2121 
-2131 NPIYFN
+2131 
-2137 KESKDP
+2137 SK
-2143 VDKELAGLQ
+2143 
-2152 HGFSQPSTKLYNALE
+2152 
-2167 MRDVYNAEGRQAFDR
+2167 
-2182 YLELSGTTKIGGK
+2182 
-2195 TMRQS
+2195 
-2200 LREMVKDK
+2200 
-2208 GYQALPKESDSDL
+2208 
-2221 GELSPRIKAVQRLVR
+2221 
-2236 AYRRK
+2236 
-2241 GRYEMLEEFP
+2241 
-2251 ELKDSIYQLQQDK
+2251 
-2264 AQYRLIQ
+2264 

>member
-1 MAIDELAKSATRST
+1 MAIEELAKSATRST
-15 GPTPNPQK
+15 GPTPNPQEEP
-23 DVNPFLDVLA
+23 NFFLDVLA

-38 VEGAIQGIYDLADY
+38 VEGAIQGIYDLADF

-128 FQAQEQRLSNLIQ
+128 FQAQEQRLSNLIE
-141 AFPSLANPVN
+141 AFPSLSNPVS
-151 EYLAADDSDG
+151 EFLAADEDDG
-161 ELEGRFKNTIEG
+161 EIEGRFKNTIEG
-173 LGIGGLTDSLFMG
+173 LGIGGLADSLLMG
-186 VKALK
+186 VKFIK
-191 RKRGGEADED
+191 RKRAGEADED
-201 ILKDLKFDRIRDH
+201 ILKDVKFDRYRDN
-214 ELLREDIS
+214 ELLREDFE
-222 TTEDFRGIIDKAFTK
+222 TTDDFRGLIDQAFTR
-237 AFGEGIVNDGT
+237 AFGKGIVNDGT
-248 EVTALEAAKQFNSVY
+248 EVTAFEAAKQFNSVY
-263 QGQYKPLLE
+263 NGELKPLLE
-272 ALIQNG
+272 ALIENG
-278 EQALSKAT
+278 EQSLGNTT
-286 LSFSKKGPE
+286 LSFSKRGKDGDFIKGTTFDHE
-295 GYERS
+295 L
-300 GFNSQKG
+300 KT
-307 HIDMQEGG
+307 IDMQEGG
-315 ARTFVHEL
+315 ARTFIHEL
-323 LHATTFKKLEDD
+323 LHATTSTKLNDEFTKLGKELGIEVKDTSLETR
-335 IVSFGNLSKEALDDL
+335 VVGANKEALETL
-350 SSTDIG
+350 
-356 ITAYTRM
+356 AQ
-363 VTAKKEF
+363 
-370 LERIALQKDVNPT
+370 QKDSNPI
-383 AGLADV
+383 AGLADA
-389 YLQVV
+389 YLQVI

-404 GRTSTEAMTAKLDLN
+404 GRTDKEVSGAEIDSM

-443 LMAMPSTNQASKTM
+443 LMAIPSTNQASKTM

-470 VNGSQAS
+470 VNGNQAS
-477 LLDDVFKYTDEL
+477 LLDDVFKYTDNV
-489 VRDQDAIFD
+489 VRDQDAMFD
-498 GGFDYLKSIDDLGNR
+498 GGFDYLKSIDDLNNR
-513 MGQRELPT
+513 TMGQRELPT

-531 GFDPRGKGTRDGD
+531 GFDPRGKGTREGD

-568 SSSQTSLDAL
+568 SSSQTSLDRL

-594 TLRGKQLLGE
+594 TLRGKELRGE

-622 DMAGVDSAFIDWL
+622 DMSGVDSQFIDWL

-668 ERGGT
+668 ERGRS
-673 MGAFKWPVRG
+673 MGKFSYPVRG
-683 KFFGKD
+683 NFFGKD
-689 ISEIPTNAL
+689 LSEIPTNVL

-705 NKSVTAGVKNRIQA
+705 NKALTAGVKNRIQA

-727 YAPRVNFEDTGS
+727 YAPYVSFENVTKADVKVTS
-739 RVEFDNKKA
+739 KMITKA
-748 KENRV
+748 KSIVRKLEKELKDENLTPAKRKTLEGKLDEARQNLIEVQGPVKGKSKASENRV
-753 DNVTVKGS
+753 DIVTVKGS
-761 PAAVRQAEKAGEG
+761 VAGVRQAEKAGEG
-774 VSVLRKDGEEHYG
+774 VSVLRKAGEKHYG

-794 TQTKDT
+794 TQTRDT
-800 IATKDLTE
+800 VKTKDLQE
-808 TVSKYKA
+808 TVSNYKA

-832 VLDQIDS
+832 ILDQIDS

-868 RSNTIIEADPSRVGT
+868 RPNTTIEADPSRVGT

-911 VGGKAENRTMR
+911 VGGKAENNTMR
-922 LREYTETQQILR
+922 LKEYTETQRILR
-934 GEPTTNK
+934 GEPTTGK
-941 NPRIQ
+941 IRIQ

-954 LERAKGKGMPDSI
+954 LQRQAKGMPDSI
-967 TDARERG
+967 TEARERG
-974 RAFSSQYSSTMGQRG
+974 RYFSSEYSSTMGQRQLKEDELKTIQKLKG
-989 FESNTR
+989 DLTELIVNGDV
-995 MAVDALFSNKK
+995 AEDIGPDAFIFRAGNPFGAPRVEAEKGKDYEK
-1006 YVDKNGKIAFS
+1006 YVK
-1017 QLFNALTKVGPKG
+1017 L
-1030 TKEELEFLGFD
+1030 KE
-1041 AYFKGGSPKDKISKE
+1041 KISK
-1056 DFDDLL
+1056 L
-1062 NDMYNHEFR
+1062 
-1071 EVSAEDLDFETAK
+1071 
-1084 LTEEGDGFAY
+1084 
-1094 DVEGERDLA
+1094 
-1103 ALKRKKKIN
+1103 
-1112 LFANHVQYGN
+1112 
-1122 PENIRGFILRDVG
+1122 
-1135 TETENMSGYAPST
+1135 
-1148 VDFNKK
+1148 
-1154 TYSNAG
+1154 
-1160 IHYGTDVIYHIRT
+1160 
-1173 SDRVNPETGGKVLYI
+1173 
-1188 EEIQSDL
+1188 
-1195 LSGYRKSKQAGKD
+1195 
-1208 VSKLNVPFK
+1208 
-1217 KGYEN
+1217 
-1222 NAARQAIKLA
+1222 
-1232 AEQGYDEVWLPSGD
+1232 
-1246 MIQKILGND
+1246 
-1255 ETNFGFYDTTHKKAL
+1255 
-1270 LAAAKNLDPK
+1270 
-1280 FTELKHSDGEAR
+1280 
-1292 IEKQIEEEA
+1292 EEEYTSKYGDSSA
-1301 AEDQR
+1301 T
-1306 ALDAGEID
+1306 
-1314 NMEYMRR
+1314 M
-1321 QADGLDD
+1321 
-1328 VLMDDR
+1328 
-1334 VAGIFEEQAFEGG
+1334 
-1347 FGIKISD
+1347 
-1354 EMRAKAPQP
+1354 
-1363 QPVFGQRQLD
+1363 GQRQLD

-1425 KTVSA
+1425 KPVSA

-1450 YAATIGRI
+1450 YAATIGRL

-1469 VQNAVYKLMDV
+1469 VQTAVYKLIDV

-1493 EALVNPKLNK
+1493 EALINPKLNK

-1539 FLLDPSGKYRIKNGI
+1539 FLLDPSGKYRIKSGI
-1554 GFDAKTAQP
+1554 GFDSKTATPQE
-1563 KDYDKY
+1563 YDKFL
-1569 VNENRAGTM
+1569 NENRAGTM

-1585 LLKGS
+1585 ILKGS
-1590 KDKAQAKKNIKK
+1590 KDKAQAKANIKK

-1644 LAIRTIEQ
+1644 LAIRAIEQ
-1652 SVGAVLTGNPQ
+1652 SVGSVLIRDPQ
-1663 LAKATLKYAFDMESF
+1663 LARATLKYAFDMESVL
-1678 MDVIRIAGQT
+1678 DVLKIAGKT
-1688 FKSGESR
+1688 FMTGESR

-1706 QVSRRAIAKDGEG
+1706 QVTRRAIAKDGDG
-1719 TLAKSIN
+1719 TLATAIN
-1726 ILGTVVNVPSRA
+1726 MLGTVINIPSRA

-1756 TNLAYDAMKKGA
+1756 TNLAYEAMKKGA
-1768 KSGEEVAEYVTKNFD
+1768 KTGPEIAEYVTKNFD

-1797 IYMDAVDAAQA
+1797 IYMDAVEAAQA

-1841 KGYAEETTFTNDLEN
+1841 RGFAEETTFTNDLKS

-1900 TPLGSVGMVATKA
+1900 TPLGTVGMVATKA
-1913 KRAELTKQLMS
+1913 KRAELTKQLTS
-1924 EDPVVRSQ
+1924 EDPTVRAQ
-1932 IIGKLTVSTA
+1932 LIGKLTVSTA
-1942 ATASILYYMN
+1942 ATAAILYYMN
-1952 ANKGMITG
+1952 TNKVMITG

-1974 SGWRPYSIKIGGT
+1974 SGWRPYSIKIGDT

-1996 IATVLGLFAD
+1996 IATILGLFAD

-2027 SILSLT
+2027 GIMSLT

-2071 PTFFTQIQN
+2071 PTFLTQVQN

-2094 DYWLKKMPIAQS
+2094 DYWLKKVPIAQA
-2106 TLPSRRNFLGEVITN
+2106 TLPSRRNFLGEVIKN
-2121 TNSPYMTGVL
+2121 QNSPYMTGVL

-2137 KESKDP
+2137 KESKDL

-2152 HGFSQPSTKLYNALE
+2152 HGFSQPSTKLYNAIE

-2200 LREMVKDK
+2200 LRQMVKDK
-2208 GYQALPKESDSDL
+2208 GYQALPKESDDDL

-2241 GRYEMLEEFP
+2241 ARYEMLEEFP

>member
-15 GPTPNPQK
+15 GPTPNPQE

-161 ELEGRFKNTIEG
+161 EIEGRFKNTIEG

-201 ILKDLKFDRIRDH
+201 ILKDLKFNRYRDQ
-214 ELLREDIS
+214 ELLREDFDTS
-222 TTEDFRGIIDKAFTK
+222 QDFRDIVDQAFTK
-237 AFGEGIVNDGT
+237 AFGKGIVKDGN
-248 EVTALEAAKQFNSVY
+248 EVSALEVAKQFNSTY
-263 QGQYKPLLE
+263 SGELKPVLE
-272 ALIQNG
+272 ALIENG
-278 EQALSKAT
+278 DESLKTAKFT
-286 LSFSKKGPE
+286 FGPD
-295 GYERS
+295 S
-300 GFNSQKG
+300 GINDRTIYSPSRHAIEFN
-307 HIDMQEGG
+307 EGG

-323 LHATTFKKLEDD
+323 LHAATGQKIKSEFLSLNKQIDLDTSSLVAKEGDDGVLGSRIAFADKGILE
-335 IVSFGNLSKEALDDL
+335 IFSQNKEAFG
-350 SSTDIG
+350 TIG
-356 ITAYTRM
+356 GFAD
-363 VTAKKEF
+363 AF
-370 LERIALQKDVNPT
+370 LQT
-383 AGLADV
+383 
-389 YLQVV
+389 V
-394 KALEADDAVF
+394 KALDAEDAVF
-404 GRTSTEAMTAKLDLN
+404 TGRTKKDIADAEQIVGQP
-419 TAYGL
+419 YGL
-424 TNMDEF
+424 TNLDEF

-443 LMAMPSTNQASKTM
+443 LMEIPSTNQASKTM

-470 VNGSQAS
+470 VSGNQAN

-489 VRDQDAIFD
+489 VKNQNAMFD
-498 GGFDYLKSIDDLGNR
+498 GSFNFLKSADDLQAR
-513 MGQRELPT
+513 MGQRRT
-521 LGGKLRRFEG
+521 LDDRGDDFKVPEG
-531 GFDPRGKGTRDGD
+531 EKAPASEMQK
-544 GKDQAMRDVADSA
+544 DVA
-557 IVEIQEGRTKP
+557 VPMRGRT
-568 SSSQTSLDAL
+568 
-578 GAPTEDSS
+578 
-586 IIMLARNG
+586 
-594 TLRGKQLLGE
+594 
-604 TKVAIKN
+604 
-611 AHDNGAEFVVG
+611 
-622 DMAGVDSAFIDWL
+622 
-635 DELGAD
+635 
-641 YTIYHTGDRPRIGRE
+641 
-656 VGEMKVDKTQTP
+656 
-668 ERGGT
+668 
-673 MGAFKWPVRG
+673 MGPFKYPVKG
-683 KFFGKD
+683 NFFGKD
-689 ISEIPTNAL
+689 LSEIPTPVL
-698 KAAMRYN
+698 KKAMTFN
-705 NKSVTAGVKNRIQA
+705 NKALTAGVKNRIQS

-727 YAPRVNFEDTGS
+727 YAPYVPFEDTGS
-739 RVEFDNKKA
+739 RVTFDKK
-748 KENRV
+748 KS
-753 DNVTVKGS
+753 KS
-761 PAAVRQAEKAGEG
+761 IPPARPYGE
-774 VSVLRKDGEEHYG
+774 
-787 NPFSHLK
+787 
-794 TQTKDT
+794 
-800 IATKDLTE
+800 I
-808 TVSKYKA
+808 
-815 WLEGT
+815 EGT
-820 DFTDVKQERRKW
+820 APYVD
-832 VLDQIDS
+832 
-839 GALDGKQL
+839 
-847 LYHSNQ
+847 
-853 QPNHAGVLAA
+853 
-863 FIKQR
+863 
-868 RSNTIIEADPSRVGT
+868 
-883 AESYLR
+883 AESYLQA
-889 DVASGGK
+889 VNQGGV
-896 TPKEEYARYLRNRGG
+896 TPKEAYARYLRNRGG
-911 VGGKAENRTMR
+911 TGGKAENNSMR
-922 LREYTETQQILR
+922 LQEYIENQQILR
-934 GEPTTNK
+934 GEPTTDK

-946 GKSQRSSD
+946 GKSQFSSD

-967 TDARERG
+967 TDARLRG
-974 RAFSSQYSSTMGQRG
+974 RAFSAENSSTM
-989 FESNTR
+989 
-995 MAVDALFSNKK
+995 
-1006 YVDKNGKIAFS
+1006 
-1017 QLFNALTKVGPKG
+1017 
-1030 TKEELEFLGFD
+1030 
-1041 AYFKGGSPKDKISKE
+1041 
-1056 DFDDLL
+1056 
-1062 NDMYNHEFR
+1062 
-1071 EVSAEDLDFETAK
+1071 
-1084 LTEEGDGFAY
+1084 
-1094 DVEGERDLA
+1094 
-1103 ALKRKKKIN
+1103 
-1112 LFANHVQYGN
+1112 
-1122 PENIRGFILRDVG
+1122 
-1135 TETENMSGYAPST
+1135 
-1148 VDFNKK
+1148 
-1154 TYSNAG
+1154 
-1160 IHYGTDVIYHIRT
+1160 
-1173 SDRVNPETGGKVLYI
+1173 
-1188 EEIQSDL
+1188 
-1195 LSGYRKSKQAGKD
+1195 
-1208 VSKLNVPFK
+1208 
-1217 KGYEN
+1217 
-1222 NAARQAIKLA
+1222 
-1232 AEQGYDEVWLPSGD
+1232 
-1246 MIQKILGND
+1246 
-1255 ETNFGFYDTTHKKAL
+1255 
-1270 LAAAKNLDPK
+1270 
-1280 FTELKHSDGEAR
+1280 
-1292 IEKQIEEEA
+1292 
-1301 AEDQR
+1301 
-1306 ALDAGEID
+1306 
-1314 NMEYMRR
+1314 
-1321 QADGLDD
+1321 
-1328 VLMDDR
+1328 
-1334 VAGIFEEQAFEGG
+1334 
-1347 FGIKISD
+1347 
-1354 EMRAKAPQP
+1354 
-1363 QPVFGQRQLD
+1363 GQRQLD

-1435 ENADVIDTLGGNAGD
+1435 ENAELVGTLGGNAGD
-1450 YAATIGRI
+1450 YAATISKI
-1458 TDQIDLSNYRN
+1458 TEASDLSNFRN
-1469 VQNAVYKLMDV
+1469 VQKAVYDLIDA
-1480 MTADVVDLANQAD
+1480 MTIDVVDLANQAD
-1493 EALVNPKLNK
+1493 EALTNPKLNK

-1539 FLLDPSGKYRIKNGI
+1539 FLLDPSGKYRIKSGI

-1563 KDYDKY
+1563 KDYEKF

-1590 KDKAQAKKNIKK
+1590 KDKAQAKANIKK
-1602 AMNTAEETFGSK
+1602 AMKNAEDTFGSK

-1652 SVGAVLTGNPQ
+1652 SVGSLLTGNPQ
-1663 LAKATLKYAFDMESF
+1663 LARATLKYAFDMESF
-1678 MDVIRIAGQT
+1678 MDVIRISAQT

-1706 QVSRRAIAKDGEG
+1706 QVARRAIAKDGEG

-1726 ILGTVVNVPSRA
+1726 MLGTVINVPSRA

-1797 IYMDAVDAAQA
+1797 IYMDAVEAAQA

-1900 TPLGSVGMVATKA
+1900 TPLGTVGMVATKA

-1924 EDPVVRSQ
+1924 EDPMVRAQ
-1932 IIGKLTVSTA
+1932 IRGKLAVSTA
-1942 ATASILYYMN
+1942 ATGAILYYMN
-1952 ANKGMITG
+1952 TNKGMITG

-1968 LEALRM
+1968 LESLRM
-1974 SGWRPYSIKIGGT
+1974 SGWRPYSIKVGDT

-2006 IIEGQQYHDVEDIV
+2006 IIEGQQYHDVEDII

-2094 DYWLKKMPIAQS
+2094 DYWLKKMPVAQS

-2121 TNSPYMTGVL
+2121 QNSPYMTGVL

-2152 HGFSQPSTKLYNALE
+2152 HGFSQPSTKLYNAIE
-2167 MRDVYNAEGRQAFDR
+2167 MRDVYNADGRQAFDR